1 MKGMA
6 SFLSGRGAE
15 GKSLE
20 EAMLGEGLGFLQNQ
34 AARGHSRLGWEVG
47 AEERAALEHRKG
59 LDRRGLVGTRGLESS
74 TQGLTSFRAWVAPG

>member
-6 SFLSGRGAE
+6 SFPSGWGAE

-20 EAMLGEGLGFLQNQ
+20 EAALGEGLGFLQNQ

-47 AEERAALEHRKG
+47 AEERAALEHGKG
-59 LDRRGLVGTRGLESS
+59 LDGEDL
-74 TQGLTSFRAWVAPG
+74 